1 MYVHQLLGIY
11 GPMLSAV
18 YVERR
23 AGLDGGGVNIEIPVH
38 KPPFS
43 QGWVLE
49 RIYLSTEIIFFEAVR
64 RTLLKSHEYDSE
76 ENAALRKSV
85 IIILEMLK
93 IAENP
98 PEVLVPP
105 ISNHKLLSTNTMNL
119 GAMTSESLT
128 NAEPPH
134 TELISDVKWLADEV
148 HGLCQSGRAAFQ
160 AAMRQRANELV
171 RQYFP
176 DSDEALESAF
186 EGPATGSKSD

>member
-18 YVERR
+18 YVERH
-23 AGLDGGGVNIEIPVH
+23 ASLDGGGVNVEIPVR

-64 RTLLKSHEYDSE
+64 RTLLKSRDAGSE
-76 ENAALRKSV
+76 ENAALRKGV

-128 NAEPPH
+128 NAEPPY

-176 DSDEALESAF
+176 DSDEALESAS